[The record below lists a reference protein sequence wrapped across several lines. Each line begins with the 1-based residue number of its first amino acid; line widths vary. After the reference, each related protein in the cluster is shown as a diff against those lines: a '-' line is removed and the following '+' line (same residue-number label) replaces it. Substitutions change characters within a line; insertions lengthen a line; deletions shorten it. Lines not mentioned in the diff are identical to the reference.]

1 MAAETDELVHSFTH
15 LVRTLDAENR
25 EATRMLC
32 LAPVIQAAAAA
43 AAATKSGTAAQ
54 TSAVQPSAADCKVL
68 SDLQSLTAVVD
79 ELERRTQNL
88 RQSIDEQRSTADSLE
103 SMLQQAHAQSA
114 ELEHMTAHLP
124 KHLPGDAQARAPAC
138 EPPTDKRATTSQSV
152 SAAAAR
158 AAMPVVKLVTAAELD
173 SVPKTTRGRVQL
185 EQINAAIAELQV
197 DYLTYSSS
205 YQYTA

>member
-1 MAAETDELVHSFTH
+1 MAAETNELVHSFTH

-32 LAPVIQAAAAA
+32 LAPVIQAAAA